1 MKKAID
7 AVLNNLEME
16 YFYAGPRRIF
26 GWDES
31 EEGPWDYIVNY
42 TPSNKRHKFIGVIR
56 ALGFK
61 GADSFYSYK
70 GPEGDININFFFNKE
85 YEIQKRT
92 YDILDNSEEH
102 VKRFY
107 RVSFDLNTADVMGA
121 LRAEAKAE
129 ILQEEAREAK
139 KHAEELQKAL

>member
-31 EEGPWDYIVNY
+31 EEGPQDYIVNY

-61 GADSFYSYK
+61 GEDSFYSYK

-107 RVSFDLNTADVMGA
+107 RVSFDLNTAGFLLL
-121 LRAEAKAE
+121 LRMLWVRLEQ
-129 ILQEEAREAK
+129 QEEAREAK